1 MPAALPYIAMAVA
14 AAGSVAA
21 ADSSRSAQNRAGDI
35 AKANAKSAADQAD
48 QQMNAAR
55 KNTPDIGA
63 MLSANEQQAKGGIGG
78 TMLTGSG
85 GVDPGSLQLSKT
97 TLLGG

>member
-1 MPAALPYIAMAVA
+1 MPAALPYLA
-14 AAGSVAA
+14 AAMVASSVW
-21 ADSSRSAQNRAGDI
+21 SSDQQRSSQNKAGDI

-63 MLSANEQQAKGGIGG
+63 MLSSNEQQAKGGISG
-78 TMLTGSG
+78 TMLTGSS
-85 GVDPGSLQLSKT
+85 GVDPSTLQLGKT